1 MAGKKKDIITQ
12 DLKCAFNDFCMREL
26 KLDITDDDKVF
37 YIDTNEILKYND
49 KFLKYPEDEY
59 TIIRP
64 DEIEF
69 NLLKNS
75 RIMDSLLS
83 RFLDEYQHRVGI
95 EITSVFQST
104 PNKGVDGYCAFTYL
118 QNGKNVEYRSDNF
131 KNESVRMFNLV
142 TKLNN
147 TSHLYD
153 FEQFDVVEES

>member
-104 PNKGVDGYCAFTYL
+104 PHTGVDGYCAFTYL

-153 FEQFDVVEES
+153 FEQFDVVEEA